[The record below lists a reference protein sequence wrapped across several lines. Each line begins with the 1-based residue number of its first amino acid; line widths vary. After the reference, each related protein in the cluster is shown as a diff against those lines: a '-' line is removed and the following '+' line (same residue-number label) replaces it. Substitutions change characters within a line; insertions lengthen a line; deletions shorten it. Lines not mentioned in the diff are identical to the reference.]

1 MEWYLPVIWGLIIG
15 VAVIMYVILDGFD
28 LGIGILFPF
37 AREEKQRDTMMNTVA
52 PFWDGNETWLIL
64 GGGGLWVAFPQAYAV
79 VMPAL
84 YLPVIIMLL
93 ALVFRGVAFE
103 FRWVAASSRRWWNL
117 AFSGGSL
124 VAAFSQGVILGGL
137 VQGITVANGQFAG
150 GPLDWATPFALLC
163 GLGVVAGYGLL
174 GATWLLIKTEG
185 ALAARARVQALPL
198 LYAVLAF
205 MAAVSLWTPLAFDR
219 IAVRWFSTPNIF
231 YLAPV
236 PIVTALVAY
245 LVWRWLKEGREMLP
259 FFGTVGLFLLGF
271 LGLAISTFPYLVPP
285 SLTVWQTAAAV
296 PSQIFMLI
304 GVIFL
309 LPVVLGYIVFVY
321 WIFRGKVREGEGY
334 H

>member
-15 VAVIMYVILDGFD
+15 VAVIMYVVLDGFD

-37 AREEKQRDTMMNTVA
+37 AKEERERDTMMNTVA

-64 GGGGLWVAFPQAYAV
+64 GGGGLWVAFPKAYAV

-103 FRWVAASSRRWWNL
+103 FRWVAMTSRRIWNT
-117 AFSGGSL
+117 AFAGGSL
-124 VAAFSQGVILGGL
+124 VAAFSQGIILGGL
-137 VQGITVANGQFAG
+137 VQGITVKNGAFAG
-150 GPLDWATPFALLC
+150 GPLDWATPFAFLC
-163 GLGVVAGYGLL
+163 GVGVVAGYTLL
-174 GATWLLIKTEG
+174 GATWLILKTEG
-185 ALAARARVQALPL
+185 AVAERARRQAVPL
-198 LYAVLAF
+198 LGAVLVL
-205 MAAVSLWTPLAFDR
+205 MGIVSLWTPLAFER
-219 IAVRWFSTPNIF
+219 IGARWFSLPNLF
-231 YLAPV
+231 FLMPV
-236 PIVTALVAY
+236 PIVTAGLAY
-245 LVWRWLKEGREMLP
+245 AVWRWLRTGREMLP
-259 FFGTVGLFLLGF
+259 FFGTIGLFVLGF

-285 SLTVWQTAAAV
+285 SLTVWQTAAAP
-296 PSQIFMLI
+296 PSQILMLF

>member
-1 MEWYLPVIWGLIIG
+1 MEWYLPVIWGFIIG
-15 VAVIMYVILDGFD
+15 VAVIMYVVLDGFD

-37 AREEKQRDTMMNTVA
+37 AKEERERDVMMNTVA

-64 GGGGLWVAFPQAYAV
+64 GGGGLWVAFPKAYAV

-103 FRWVAASSRRWWNL
+103 FRWVAASSRRLWNF
-117 AFSGGSL
+117 AFSAGSL
-124 VAAFSQGVILGGL
+124 VAAFFQGIILGGL
-137 VQGITVANGQFAG
+137 LQGITVKDGAFAG

-163 GLGVVAGYGLL
+163 GVGVVVGYALL
-174 GATWLLIKTEG
+174 GATWLLVKTEG
-185 ALAARARVQALPL
+185 TVADRARSHAIPL
-198 LYAVLAF
+198 LLGVIVL
-205 MAAVSLWTPLAFDR
+205 MGLVSLWTPLAFDR
-219 IAVRWFSTPNIF
+219 IATRWFSRPNIF
-231 YLAPV
+231 FLAPV
-236 PIVTALVAY
+236 PIVTAALAY
-245 LVWRWLKEGREMLP
+245 LVWHWLRTGREMLP
-259 FFGTVGLFLLGF
+259 FFGTIGLFVLGF
-271 LGLAISTFPYLVPP
+271 AGLAISTFPYLVPP
-285 SLTVWQTAAAV
+285 SLTVWQTAAAP
-296 PSQIFMLI
+296 PSQILMLF

>member
-1 MEWYLPVIWGLIIG
+1 MEWYLPVIWGFIIG
-15 VAVIMYVILDGFD
+15 VAVIMYVVLDGFD

-37 AREEKQRDTMMNTVA
+37 AKEERERDVMMNTVA

-64 GGGGLWVAFPQAYAV
+64 GGGGLWVAFPKAYAV

-103 FRWVAASSRRWWNL
+103 FRWVAASSRRLWNF
-117 AFSGGSL
+117 AFSAGSL
-124 VAAFSQGVILGGL
+124 VAAFFQGIILGGL
-137 VQGITVANGQFAG
+137 LQGITVKDGAFAG

-163 GLGVVAGYGLL
+163 GVGVVVGYALL
-174 GATWLLIKTEG
+174 GATWLLVKTEG
-185 ALAARARVQALPL
+185 TVADRARSHAIPL
-198 LYAVLAF
+198 LLGVIVL
-205 MAAVSLWTPLAFDR
+205 MGLVSLWTPLAFDR
-219 IAVRWFSTPNIF
+219 IATRWFSRPNIF
-231 YLAPV
+231 LLAPV
-236 PIVTALVAY
+236 PIVTAALAY
-245 LVWRWLKEGREMLP
+245 LVWHWLRTGREMLP
-259 FFGTVGLFLLGF
+259 FFGTIGLFVLGF
-271 LGLAISTFPYLVPP
+271 AGLAISTFPYLVPP
-285 SLTVWQTAAAV
+285 SLTVWQTAAAP
-296 PSQIFMLI
+296 PSQILMLF

>member
-15 VAVIMYVILDGFD
+15 VAVIMYVVLDGFD

-37 AREEKQRDTMMNTVA
+37 AKEEKERDVMMNTVA

-64 GGGGLWVAFPQAYAV
+64 GGGGLWVAFPKAYAV

-103 FRWVAASSRRWWNL
+103 FRWVAASSRRLWNF
-117 AFSGGSL
+117 AFSAGSL
-124 VAAFSQGVILGGL
+124 VAAFFQGIILGGL
-137 VQGITVANGQFAG
+137 VQGITVKDGAFAG

-163 GLGVVAGYGLL
+163 GVGVVVGYALL
-174 GATWLLIKTEG
+174 GATWLLVKTEG
-185 ALAARARVQALPL
+185 AIADRARSHAVPL
-198 LYAVLAF
+198 LIGVIVL
-205 MAAVSLWTPLAFDR
+205 MGLVSLWTPLAFDR
-219 IAVRWFSTPNIF
+219 IATRWFSRPNIF
-231 YLAPV
+231 FLAPV
-236 PIVTALVAY
+236 PIITALLAY
-245 LVWRWLKEGREMLP
+245 LVWHWLKTGREMLP
-259 FFGTVGLFLLGF
+259 FFGTIGLFVLGF
-271 LGLAISTFPYLVPP
+271 VGLAISTFPYLVPP
-285 SLTVWQTAAAV
+285 SLTVWQTAAAP
-296 PSQIFMLI
+296 PSQILMLF